1 MFCATPF
8 RILLEELPQEK
19 GSSDRYKA
27 TIEREIQE
35 FQARFRR
42 LLESCRAGHTHYR
55 WTRRRNTNMTIS
67 QYDLKYGASRALII
81 GINNYQAT
89 SPLGYAV
96 SDAKTISEL
105 LGEKFGFAS
114 SDVLV
119 LLDEEATKTRI
130 LAEYLKWANH
140 GAAADDR
147 LLFFFAG
154 HGYTVPSRRGEVG
167 YLVPHDGNPDDLSSL
182 IRWDELTRN
191 AELFK
196 SKHMLFIMDAC
207 YGGLALTRAPGPGS
221 MRFLKDMLLR
231 FSRQVLTAGK
241 ADEVVADSGGP
252 IPDHSIFTGHLIEAL
267 NGKAATRDGVV
278 TANGVMAY
286 VYEKVSRDHNS
297 HQTPHYGYLDGD
309 GDFIFHA
316 PGLTQLIEEE
326 EKDSDILISIPVPD
340 IPDQPQVA
348 RGINELAKEY
358 LSEERHRIRLHDLVA
373 SEVRRAMAQTSDDS
387 FPVQGA
393 GFSKEEFIE
402 RLKRYEQTTNTLADI
417 VASISYWGTEEHIS
431 ALKLPFSRLAGRL
444 ESHGGLVVWLELRWY
459 PICLLVYSAGISAIA
474 SGNYHNL
481 YPIFMTN
488 VRKPQYN
495 SSGELVLTLGDSFAK
510 LHDAFMQLPGH
521 EKKYTPRSD
530 YLLKLLQPNL
540 DDLLYLGND
549 YEAAFDKFEVF
560 LALVYADLKFKE
572 GQNIWAPI
580 GRFGWNRAPFQLVL
594 EEAGK
599 LREIWPP
606 LNAGFFGGSYAR
618 FEKLAKEFS
627 ELVGRVNWY

>member
-1 MFCATPF
+1 
-8 RILLEELPQEK
+8 
-19 GSSDRYKA
+19 
-27 TIEREIQE
+27 
-35 FQARFRR
+35 
-42 LLESCRAGHTHYR
+42 
-55 WTRRRNTNMTIS
+55 MTIS

-81 GINNYQAT
+81 GINKYQTT

-105 LGEKFGFAS
+105 LTDKFGFAS
-114 SDVLV
+114 SEKQV
-119 LLDEEATKTRI
+119 LLDDEATKTRI

-196 SKHMLFIMDAC
+196 SKHMLFVMDAC
-207 YGGLALTRAPGPGS
+207 YGGLALTRAPSPGS

-267 NGKAATRDGVV
+267 NGKAATRDGVI
-278 TANGVMAY
+278 TANGVMSY
-286 VYEKVSRDHNS
+286 VYEKVSRDQNS

-309 GDFIFHA
+309 GDFIFQA

-326 EKDSDILISIPVPD
+326 EKDSDMLITIPASG

-373 SEVRRAMAQTSDDS
+373 SEVRRALAQTSDDN
-387 FPVQGA
+387 FPVQTA
-393 GFSKEEFIE
+393 GFSKDEFVE
-402 RLKRYEQTTNTLADI
+402 RLNRYEQATSTLVDV
-417 VASISYWGTEEHIS
+417 VASISYWGTEDHIS
-431 ALKLPFSRLAGRL
+431 ALKLPFSRVAGRL
-444 ESHGGLVVWLELRWY
+444 ESQSGLVIWLALRWY
-459 PICLLVYSAGISAIA
+459 PICLLAYSAGISAIA
-474 SGNYHNL
+474 SNNYKNL
-481 YPIFMTN
+481 YSILMTT
-488 VRKPQYN
+488 VRKPRSD
-495 SSGELVLTLGDSFAK
+495 SSGELILALGDSLSE
-510 LHDAFMQLPGH
+510 LHDAFKTLPGH
-521 EKKYTPRSD
+521 ENNYTPRSE
-530 YLLKLLQPNL
+530 YLFKLFQPKL

-549 YEAAFDKFEVF
+549 YEAAFDKFEVL
-560 LALVYADLKFKE
+560 LALVHADLELELKQHLW
-572 GQNIWAPI
+572 GPI
-580 GRFGWNRAPFQLVL
+580 GRFGWKYRSWRGSSPYQLVL
-594 EEAGK
+594 DEASK
-599 LREIWPP
+599 LKENWPP
-606 LNAGFFGGSYAR
+606 LSAGFFGGSYAR
-618 FEKLAKEFS
+618 FENIAKEFS
-627 ELVGRVNWY
+627 GLLGRLNWH

>member
-1 MFCATPF
+1 M
-8 RILLEELPQEK
+8 
-19 GSSDRYKA
+19 
-27 TIEREIQE
+27 IE
-35 FQARFRR
+35 
-42 LLESCRAGHTHYR
+42 
-55 WTRRRNTNMTIS
+55 MTIT
-67 QYDLKYGASRALII
+67 QYDLKYGSSRAIII
-81 GINNYQAT
+81 GINNYQVA

-114 SDVLV
+114 SEMQV

-140 GAAADDR
+140 GASADDR

-267 NGKAATRDGVV
+267 NGKAATRDGVI

-286 VYEKVSRDHNS
+286 VYEKVSRDQNS

-316 PGLTQLIEEE
+316 PGLTQLIEEQE
-326 EKDSDILISIPVPD
+326 EDSDILISIPASG
-340 IPDQPQVA
+340 IPDQPEVA
-348 RGINELAKEY
+348 RGINDLTKEY

-373 SEVRRAMAQTSDDS
+373 SEVRRALAQTSDDI

-393 GFSKEEFIE
+393 EFSKEEFGE
-402 RLKRYEQTTNTLADI
+402 RLNRYEQATNALIDI
-417 VASISYWGTEEHIS
+417 VASVSYWGTEDHVA
-431 ALKLPFSRLAGRL
+431 ALKLPFSRVAGRL
-444 ESHGGLVVWLELRWY
+444 ELQSGLVIWIALRWY
-459 PICLLVYSAGISAIA
+459 PICLLAYSAGISAVA
-474 SGNYHNL
+474 AGNYKNL
-481 YPIFMTN
+481 HTILMTT
-488 VRKPQYN
+488 VRKPRSD
-495 SSGELVLTLGDSFAK
+495 SSGELVSALGDSFSD
-510 LHDAFMQLPGH
+510 LHDAFKTLPGH
-521 EKKYTPRSD
+521 ERNYTPRSE
-530 YLLKLLQPNL
+530 YLFKLFQPRL

-549 YEAAFDKFEVF
+549 YEEAFDKFEVF
-560 LALVYADLKFKE
+560 LALVYADLVNEKQ
-572 GQNIWAPI
+572 QNIWGPI
-580 GRFGWNRAPFQLVL
+580 GRFGWKKRGWSGSSSPYQNILD
-594 EEAGK
+594 EASK
-599 LREIWPP
+599 LKDAWPP
-606 LNAGFFGGSYAR
+606 IAAGFFGGSYAR
-618 FEKLAKEFS
+618 FENVASEFS
-627 ELVGRVNWY
+627 GLIGRLNWY